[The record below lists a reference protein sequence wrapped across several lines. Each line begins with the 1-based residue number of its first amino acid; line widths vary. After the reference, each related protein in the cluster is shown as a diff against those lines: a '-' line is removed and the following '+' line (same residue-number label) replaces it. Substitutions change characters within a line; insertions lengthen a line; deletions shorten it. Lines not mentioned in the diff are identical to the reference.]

1 MSFQALLVSL
11 RPSGTLE
18 LLLREAS
25 QAAHQRPF
33 QFQLP
38 LARRQVIALELQNLE
53 LLRLGAKAKGRWEEP
68 MRHRQLLEQS
78 YKRNAELLQRKQQ
91 LRMRPRKGFS

>member
-25 QAAHQRPF
+25 QHQRPF

-53 LLRLGAKAKGRWEEP
+53 LLKLGAKAKGRWEP